1 MLKAIE
7 AFALGVALLGVTVAI
22 CNASIQIAGNLDGN
36 RWVNI
41 VLSILL
47 IIISIPVT
55 LFGSMG
61 VLLGL
66 TISGLWN
73 RKRNLNGI
81 TWGINVTWLIFA
93 YTLVSNL

>member
-1 MLKAIE
+1 M
-7 AFALGVALLGVTVAI
+7 
-22 CNASIQIAGNLDGN
+22 CRDGT
-36 RWVNI
+36 VNI